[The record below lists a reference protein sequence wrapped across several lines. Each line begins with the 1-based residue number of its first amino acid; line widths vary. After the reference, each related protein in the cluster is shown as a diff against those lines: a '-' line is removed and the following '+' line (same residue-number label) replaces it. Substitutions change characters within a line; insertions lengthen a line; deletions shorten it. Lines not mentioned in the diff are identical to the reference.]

1 MRIDIAVVVTVF
13 VGISLPATS
22 QPGDPPDPAGIEAKL
37 KEVRAKLDQLRA
49 EERDLAERLA
59 SAKEA
64 SPGSIKA
71 EVTGVL
77 RHPGKLVHYYVSF
90 WNDGVE
96 SRVWLPPI
104 NDQVRDK
111 LGTLHGKAVVVTG
124 QMHLPQPR
132 RVPAVSP
139 EWELPDGAVF
149 MTPFEIMAAPEREP
163 KK

>member
-1 MRIDIAVVVTVF
+1 MRICIAVVVTVF
-13 VGISLPATS
+13 VGISLPATGR
-22 QPGDPPDPAGIEAKL
+22 PADPPDPVAIDAKL
-37 KEVRAKLDQLRA
+37 KEVRAKMDQLRA
-49 EERDLAERLA
+49 DERDLAERLA
-59 SAKEA
+59 IAKAA

-90 WNDGVE
+90 WTDGVE
-96 SRVWLPPI
+96 SRVWLPPT

-111 LGTLHGKAVVVTG
+111 LGALQGKAVVVTG

-132 RVPAVSP
+132 RFPAVSP
-139 EWELPDGAVF
+139 EWELPEGAVF
-149 MTPFEIMAAPEREP
+149 MTPFEIAAAPEREP